1 MSRSSDTATLWVRL
15 RNTLSKD
22 VNFVNR
28 KAGIR
33 PVDNIGF
40 SFTRRKFN
48 SCLFLQTI
56 TTHQIKHNE
65 MLAIYTK
72 LKTTK

>member
-1 MSRSSDTATLWVRL
+1 MC
-15 RNTLSKD
+15 
-22 VNFVNR
+22 R
-28 KAGIR
+28 KASIR

-72 LKTTK
+72 LQATKSSACPVIKAKLLRDYGPVKCKWP